1 LEHFMNVLKKYA
13 EFSGR
18 ARRQEYWMFTLIY
31 ILMYA
36 GLAVVEGM
44 ILGTPFISSIFL
56 LAMFLPTISVAIR
69 RLHDTGRSGWW
80 LLLSLIPIVSIVL
93 VVFMCLDSEEGD
105 NDYGPN
111 PKA

>member
-1 LEHFMNVLKKYA
+1 LQLFTNLLKKYV

-31 ILMYA
+31 LLIYI

-44 ILGTPFISSIFL
+44 ILGTPFIASIFL
-56 LAMFLPTISVAIR
+56 LAIFLPTISVGGR
-69 RLHDTGRSGWW
+69 RLHDTDRSSCW
-80 LLLSLIPIVSIVL
+80 LLLSLIPIISIVL

-105 NDYGPN
+105 YGPTVCQ
-111 PKA
+111 